1 MEILTLCAAALTAVI
16 AAVGLKKYSPETSI
30 LIAAAGG
37 ILIILAVL
45 PKALP
50 AAEEIKQLISL
61 SGLNTDYGQILIK
74 TIGICLIGKFTSEF
88 CIDNGYSSLGSK
100 IDLAAKISVLVI
112 SLPLYGNILET
123 VSQLLAAGG

>member
-45 PKALP
+45 PKAQP

-74 TIGICLIGKFTSEF
+74 AIGIGLIGQFTS
-88 CIDNGYSSLGSK
+88 
-100 IDLAAKISVLVI
+100 
-112 SLPLYGNILET
+112 
-123 VSQLLAAGG
+123 